1 MRAFRAG
8 LFEEGV
14 GAVMAIGISVE
25 GGSRRELLGG
35 GGGGGNGTE
44 GARGTGT
51 GSGIEA
57 EVSVVAWREHL

>member
-35 GGGGGNGTE
+35 GGGNGTE
-44 GARGTGT
+44 GRGTGT
-51 GSGIEA
+51 ASGVEA
-57 EVSVVAWREHL
+57 EVSVVAWREYR